1 MVSFRKRKRPAES
14 QQLVRKKGNGLVRQK
29 SARPV
34 CLCGGGEIRYG
45 TRTLAALNGVGVEV
59 VPTGGPKY
67 RAVIETVWPVV
78 RLLALATPSKF
89 VLLAPLDNC
98 TVMGVVR
105 AKNGGNV
112 CIVKTFGGA
121 TLATV
126 PVTRVNRR

>member
-1 MVSFRKRKRPAES
+1 LVSFRKRKRPAES
-14 QQLVRKKGNGLVRQK
+14 KQLVRKKGNRLVRQK

-34 CLCGGGEIRYG
+34 CLCGEIRYG

-59 VPTGGPKY
+59 VPAGGPKY
-67 RAVIETVWPVV
+67 SAVIETVWPVV
-78 RLLALATPSKF
+78 RLFELATPSKF
-89 VLLAPLDNC
+89 VLVAPLDNC
-98 TVMGVVR
+98 TLMGVVR

-112 CIVKTFGGA
+112 CIVKTLGGA